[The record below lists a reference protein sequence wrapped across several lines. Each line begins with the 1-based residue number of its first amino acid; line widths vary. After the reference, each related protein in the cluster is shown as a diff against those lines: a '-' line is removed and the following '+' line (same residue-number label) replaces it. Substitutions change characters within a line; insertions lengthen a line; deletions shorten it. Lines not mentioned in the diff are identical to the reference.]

1 MLRFCYFMGN
11 ILSLKSYYQLSH
23 VFVWLTGTLLTV
35 ANIFIKS
42 WNVHF
47 RLALNWGNAGWPI
60 WWLKQLTKPCKLN
73 ELDVVNSV
81 YLLTC
86 AWVFCFLKVQKFNL
100 SPTLV
105 RSKVGLVSCLFYNL
119 ILRMASSWNLHRS
132 YFMKNMLFCDVI
144 LFDLCIFHNSG
155 IISADITRN

>member
-1 MLRFCYFMGN
+1 MSLTFLWFRMTNRNFTYCCQYFC
-11 ILSLKSYYQLSH
+11 KC
-23 VFVWLTGTLLTV
+23 
-35 ANIFIKS
+35 

-47 RLALNWGNAGWPI
+47 RLALNWSNTAWPI

-73 ELDVVNSV
+73 ELDVVTSV

-86 AWVFCFLKVQKFNL
+86 AWVFGFLKVQKFNL

-105 RSKVGLVSCLFYNL
+105 WSKVGLVSCLFYIF
-119 ILRMASSWNLHRS
+119 ILRMVCSWTLNQS

-155 IISADITRN
+155 IISADISRK